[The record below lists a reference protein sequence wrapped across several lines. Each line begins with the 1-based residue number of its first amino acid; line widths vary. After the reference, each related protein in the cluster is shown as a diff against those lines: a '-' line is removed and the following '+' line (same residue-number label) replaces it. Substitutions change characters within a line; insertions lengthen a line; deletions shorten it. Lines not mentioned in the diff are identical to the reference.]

1 MKARDRYSQLT
12 RGRTQFLH
20 TAVECSRLTLPYLIQ
35 EDLSSRPEH
44 QKLHTPWQSV
54 GAKSTVNL
62 AAKLMLALLPPQT
75 SFFKLQIR
83 DDKIGTEI
91 DPAVKSELDLSF
103 AKMERM
109 VMDYINAS
117 SDRVVVHQ
125 ALKHL
130 IVSGNA
136 LIFMG
141 KDGLK
146 NYPLNR
152 YVVNRDGNGN
162 ICEVVTKELISRRIL
177 SQDLPELLL
186 PSSPNSPGDDG
197 YKTGSDDQ
205 DVEVYTY
212 VRKDESSGR
221 WTWHQEAFDKV
232 IPGSRSTAPK
242 NASPWLVLRFNT
254 VDGEDYGRGRVE
266 EFLGDI
272 RSLEGLSQAIVEGS
286 AAASKV
292 VFLVSPSSTTKPKTI
307 ADAGNGAIVQGR
319 PDDVGVIQVG
329 KTADFRTAAEQMQQ
343 LERRINEAFL
353 VLQVRQ
359 SERTTAE
366 EVRLTQMELEQ
377 QLGGLFSLLTVEF
390 LVPYLNRTLHIL
402 QRTQQLPKIP
412 KDLVRPEIVAG
423 VNALG
428 RGQDQQSLVQFIS
441 TIAQTMGP
449 EVIGKFLDPGEYI
462 KRLAAASGIEVLNL
476 VKSPET
482 MEAEKQQQMQQMQQQ
497 MLLQQAGQLAGSPMA
512 DPSKNPS
519 LGRSLNDGYD
529 QLTGNAN
536 EAKPPPE
543 GTGQEAPTQIT
554 EGLET

>member
-1 MKARDRYSQLT
+1 MKARDRYTQLS
-12 RGRTQFLH
+12 RGRSQFLD

-35 EDLSSRPEH
+35 EDLSSRPTH

-54 GAKSTVNL
+54 GAKCTVNL
-62 AAKLMLALLPPQT
+62 AAKLMLALIPPQT
-75 SFFKLQIR
+75 TFFKLQVR
-83 DDKIGTEI
+83 DDKLGAEI
-91 DPAVKSELDLSF
+91 PREIKSELDLSF
-103 AKMERM
+103 SKMERM
-109 VMDYINAS
+109 VMDYINGS
-117 SDRVVVHQ
+117 NDRVVVHQ

-162 ICEVVTKELISRRIL
+162 VCEIVTKELISRRML
-177 SQDLPELLL
+177 GTDLPMPL
-186 PSSPNSPGDDG
+186 PNSPGDDG
-197 YKTGSDDQ
+197 YKTGSDDH

-212 VRKDESSGR
+212 VRLDDNGR
-221 WTWHQEAFDKV
+221 WIWHQEAFDN
-232 IPGSRSTAPK
+232 ILPGSRSTAPK
-242 NASPWLVLRFNT
+242 NASPWLCLRFNT

-272 RSLEGLSQAIVEGS
+272 RSLEGLSQALVEGS

-329 KTADFRTAAEQMQQ
+329 KTADFRTAAEQMQN
-343 LERRINEAFL
+343 LERRISDAFL

-390 LVPYLNRTLHIL
+390 LIPYLNRTLHIL
-402 QRTQQLPKIP
+402 QRNREIPKLPK
-412 KDLVRPEIVAG
+412 DMVRPTIVAG

-428 RGQDQQSLVQFIS
+428 RGQDQQSLVAFI
-441 TIAQTMGP
+441 TTLAQTMGP
-449 EVIGKFLDPGEYI
+449 EIIGQFLDPGEYV
-462 KRLAAASGIEVLNL
+462 KRLAAAQGIDVLNL
-476 VKSPET
+476 VKSEET
-482 MEAEKQQQMQQMQQQ
+482 MEEERQAQQQQMMAQELMKNS
-497 MLLQQAGQLAGSPMA
+497 GSLAGMPLA
-512 DPSKNPS
+512 DPSKNPA
-519 LGRSLNDGYD
+519 LGRGLNDGYD
-529 QLTGNAN
+529 RLQNDNNQGEPPDTG
-536 EAKPPPE
+536 EE
-543 GTGQEAPTQIT
+543 
-554 EGLET
+554 ETPA

>member
-1 MKARDRYSQLT
+1 MKARDRYNQLT
-12 RGRTQFLH
+12 VGRRQFLD

-35 EDLSSRPEH
+35 DDLTSRPTH
-44 QKLHTPWQSV
+44 QKLFTPWQSV
-54 GAKSTVNL
+54 GSKSVVNL
-62 AAKLMLALLPPQT
+62 AAKLMLALIPPQT
-75 SFFKLQIR
+75 SFFKLQVR
-83 DDKIGTEI
+83 DDKLGEEF
-91 DPAVKSELDLSF
+91 PREVKSELDLSF

-109 VMDYINAS
+109 VMDYVNAS

-152 YVVNRDGNGN
+152 FVVNRDGNGN
-162 ICEVVTKELISRRIL
+162 VVEIVTKELISRKML
-177 SQDLPELLL
+177 GMDLQVAM
-186 PSSPNSPGDDG
+186 PNSPGDDG
-197 YKTGSDDQ
+197 HKTGSDDQ

-212 VRKDESSGR
+212 VRLDNGR
-221 WTWHQEAFDKV
+221 WVWHQEAFDK
-232 IPGSRSTAPK
+232 ILPNSRSTAPK
-242 NASPWLVLRFNT
+242 TANPWLCLRFNV

-286 AAASKV
+286 AAAAKV

-329 KTADFRTAAEQMQQ
+329 KTADFRTAAEQMQT
-343 LERRINEAFL
+343 LERRIGEAFL
-353 VLQVRQ
+353 VLSVRQ

-390 LVPYLNRTLHIL
+390 LIPYLNRTLHML
-402 QRTQQLPKIP
+402 QRTGQLPKIP
-412 KDLVRPEIVAG
+412 KDVVRPQIVAG

-428 RGQDQQSLVQFIS
+428 RGQDQQSLVQFAQ
-441 TIAQTMGP
+441 TLAQTMGP
-449 EVIGKFLDPGEYI
+449 EVMAKYLDPGEYV
-462 KRLAAASGIEVLNL
+462 KRLAAAQGIDVLNL
-476 VKSPET
+476 VKTPET
-482 MEAEKQQQMQQMQQQ
+482 MQAENQKAQEQMQQQ
-497 MLLQQAGQLAGSPMA
+497 MMLKQAGQIAGTPKM
-512 DPSKNPS
+512 DPSKNP
-519 LGRSLNDGYD
+519 GMNQMIQDGYD
-529 QLTGNAN
+529 QLTNGNTQG
-536 EAKPPPE
+536 EPPTEGSEETPPE
-543 GTGQEAPTQIT
+543 G
-554 EGLET
+554 